1 MDGGEVAA
9 SSKFMVTVDDAMRA
23 QAEANTPDEL
33 VRFADTAEALRVYA
47 RRARLGLSA
56 QNRACELRLRAERRI
71 GEYLSGTDR
80 HVGGRPPEKPV
91 RHANRFSPLRLGDLG
106 IDRKLSFRAQRI
118 AAIPTSTFDSWLQ
131 NTRTRGVEIV
141 TRDLL
146 NLNDRREAAAR
157 NRRRIVGGGVTDLI
171 EFARAGNRMGTLYID
186 PPWRF
191 SGTVV
196 PYETIDLDQLCEM
209 PIPMLAAE
217 RCHLHMWAT
226 GINHQFAAK
235 EVIETW
241 GFRVVGD
248 FVWVKPSL
256 GGRNYWRQSHE
267 VLLTAVRGDAP
278 DRFDDHGLRS
288 WIEAPRAGHS
298 EKPEVVRG
306 LIERASPGPRLEIF
320 GRKLAQGWFVW
331 GHEIS
336 TPLSE
341 QG

>member
-1 MDGGEVAA
+1 MDGRDIVGA
-9 SSKFMVTVDDAMRA
+9 SKFMVTVEAAIRA
-23 QAEANTPDEL
+23 LADANTPDDL
-33 VRFADTAEALRVYA
+33 IKIANTAEALRVYA
-47 RRARLGLSA
+47 RRAKLGLTA
-56 QNRACELRLRAERRI
+56 QNQAAELRLRAERRI

-80 HVGGRPPEKPV
+80 HVGGRPSKKPV
-91 RHANRFSPLRLGDLG
+91 RHGNGFSPLRLGDLG

-235 EVIETW
+235 EVIET
-241 GFRVVGD
+241 
-248 FVWVKPSL
+248 
-256 GGRNYWRQSHE
+256 
-267 VLLTAVRGDAP
+267 
-278 DRFDDHGLRS
+278 RS
-288 WIEAPRAGHS
+288 
-298 EKPEVVRG
+298 
-306 LIERASPGPRLEIF
+306 
-320 GRKLAQGWFVW
+320 
-331 GHEIS
+331 
-336 TPLSE
+336 
-341 QG
+341 